1 MKEFQEKWT
10 PLIIEALNETIQMT
24 AISMFFSII
33 FGLAMRLILV
43 LTRPNFLF
51 ENKLVYN
58 ILSIIFNILLSI
70 TYIILLLFILTIT
83 KLIVGSVIGVKGVI
97 VPLVIYTAPFIA
109 RQMETAFLEVEP
121 AVIEAY
127 QAMGIKRRSIIWHVL
142 LREARPAIILGLTI
156 ATVSLIGATA
166 MAGLVGAGGLGDL
179 AYRYGH
185 IQYEVEVMYATVL
198 ILIILVQAIQMLGNY
213 FAKKLKK
220 D

>member
-33 FGLAMRLILV
+33 FGLAMGLILV

-58 ILSIIFNILLSI
+58 ILNILRSI
-70 TYIILLLFILTIT
+70 PFIILLFFILPFT
-83 KLIVGSVIGVKGVI
+83 KLIVGTVIGVKGVI

-121 AVIEAY
+121 GVIEAY

-142 LREARPAIILGLTI
+142 LREA
-156 ATVSLIGATA
+156 
-166 MAGLVGAGGLGDL
+166 
-179 AYRYGH
+179 
-185 IQYEVEVMYATVL
+185 
-198 ILIILVQAIQMLGNY
+198 
-213 FAKKLKK
+213 
-220 D
+220 